1 MPFYYQ
7 SSYRSRIQI
16 ASELYLLICRISIE
30 YVHHLTFGMLKVP
43 AIVQKYEGWVVRD
56 TVLSFKIPGLFEH
69 SFVSPISD
77 ICSTYK
83 YLLNFNPGGF
93 HYHCTKTPK

>member
-43 AIVQKYEGWVVRD
+43 AIVQKYEG
-56 TVLSFKIPGLFEH
+56 
-69 SFVSPISD
+69 
-77 ICSTYK
+77 
-83 YLLNFNPGGF
+83 
-93 HYHCTKTPK
+93 